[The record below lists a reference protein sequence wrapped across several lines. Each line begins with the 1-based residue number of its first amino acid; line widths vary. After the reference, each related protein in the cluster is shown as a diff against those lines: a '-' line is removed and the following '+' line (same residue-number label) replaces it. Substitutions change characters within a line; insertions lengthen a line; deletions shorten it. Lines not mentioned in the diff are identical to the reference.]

1 MTDLQLQRYRLFF
14 EPINIINVGKTV
26 SLTITGNSK
35 TYHLHPDIGP
45 MVSNILPWCRT
56 CPDDCSLLGSSEVRC
71 SGSPRQADPGA
82 TSGTILDGEI
92 HIFIGELTIPAIENH
107 DTP

>member
-1 MTDLQLQRYRLFF
+1 
-14 EPINIINVGKTV
+14 
-26 SLTITGNSK
+26 
-35 TYHLHPDIGP
+35 

-107 DTP
+107 DTPWYTMMINEFLQILQILQH